1 MLEQWRCHPD
11 ALEQGIYP
19 TLIIILCSL
28 KCTFHD
34 IVSPR
39 PSPGSSYNNLDLE
52 NSDSSSSKA
61 RRLPNQEAGFNDTS
75 LTLSS
80 PFAPQHPSS
89 IPLRPMRSMRPYHG
103 GAMRSPPPTF
113 EFARRP
119 SESSPA
125 ASEYVLTGVEIE
137 TASIFVLAMQDA
149 IKATKGNERT
159 SWT

>member
-28 KCTFHD
+28 KRTFHD

-52 NSDSSSSKA
+52 NLNSSSSKA

-75 LTLSS
+75 LTLST
-80 PFAPQHPSS
+80 PFAPQPPSS
-89 IPLRPMRSMRPYHG
+89 IPLRPMRPYDG
-103 GAMRSPPPTF
+103 GTTRSPPPTF
-113 EFARRP
+113 EFTRRP

-125 ASEYVLTGVEIE
+125 ASEYVLTGLEIE
-137 TASIFVLAMQDA
+137 TASNFALAMQDA
-149 IKATKGNERT
+149 IKATNEDEGTSRT
-159 SWT
+159 